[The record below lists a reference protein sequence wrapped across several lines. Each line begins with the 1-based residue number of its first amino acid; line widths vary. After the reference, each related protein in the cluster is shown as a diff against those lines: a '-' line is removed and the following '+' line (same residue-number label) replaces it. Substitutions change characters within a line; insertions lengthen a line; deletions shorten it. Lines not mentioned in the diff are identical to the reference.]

1 MLKLIVGHGIDVVR
15 NPIKRSLHMSTNTDD
30 TVDAAPFVD
39 DTDDKDV
46 KDTVENEDSG
56 NETDDSENQ
65 PVDPDSKEGV
75 EAENDAQSS
84 DDDSQQDID
93 GFLSKIEDKV
103 IDRLIER
110 MADDSSKTSA
120 LDSDDASTERKNAM
134 TYGVKKRAE
143 DENKP
148 DETLTPEEV
157 LNQAPDQGIAFEQ
170 VKNDDLTESEVPGSA
185 NVGDNLDGSQKNPG
199 DIDDTNETVDKPHE
213 KTTASTASIA
223 HLVDQFIK
231 AGIYD
236 EDERWAKVEALS
248 NSSAVKVKTASAVI
262 DLMRKAQKAQSDK
275 FARLAM
281 QKSAMTAA
289 KCADDGTKTDDDE
302 MDAVPSPVDPDTDTD
317 KDDDK
322 KEEETKTSAI
332 IDQYGTVRGIVAG
345 RKGKYSWKLVD
356 STNHDSGRRAG
367 VTGSMASAIRQASTS
382 FGKPLS
388 EATTVNIVSASKR
401 RASRIAKVQASVKHS
416 GAERTARRAM
426 PARRTARP
434 ETPKLARRTAPVDD
448 VTTALL

>member
-1 MLKLIVGHGIDVVR
+1 MLELIVGHRIDVVC
-15 NPIKRSLHMSTNTDD
+15 NPIKRSLYMSTNTDD

-46 KDTVENEDSG
+46 KNTVEDEDSG

-65 PVDPDSKEGV
+65 PVDPDSKDGV
-75 EAENDAQSS
+75 EAENEAQSS
-84 DDDSQQDID
+84 DDDGQQDID

-120 LDSDDASTERKNAM
+120 LDSDDANTERKNAM
-134 TYGVKKRAE
+134 TYGVRKRAE

-213 KTTASTASIA
+213 KTTASTASVL

-231 AGIYD
+231 AGVYD
-236 EDERWAKVEALS
+236 EDERWAKVEELS
-248 NSSAVKVKTASAVI
+248 NSSAVKVRTASAII
-262 DLMRKAQKAQSDK
+262 DLMHKAQKDQSDK

-281 QKSAMTAA
+281 QKSAA

-322 KEEETKTSAI
+322 KEDTKTSAI

-345 RKGKYSWKLVD
+345 HKGRYSWKLVD
-356 STNHDSGRRAG
+356 STNRSAGRRSG
-367 VTGSMASAIRQASTS
+367 VTDSMFSAIRHASTS

-388 EATTVNIVSASKR
+388 EATTVNIISASKR
-401 RASRIAKVQASVKHS
+401 RAQRVAKVQSSVNRSVSKRT
-416 GAERTARRAM
+416 ERHAM
-426 PARRTARP
+426 PKRRIARP
-434 ETPKLARRTAPVDD
+434 ETPKLARPSAHVDD